1 MENIDD
7 ITLFLISCARFEIE
21 KYNIYIYIYIFIYY
35 KRLLDGYLNLHL
47 SFLVSKF
54 IVIDD
59 AKNPQLNSSSIWM
72 DNINTVAMRSCKK
85 G

>member
-21 KYNIYIYIYIFIYY
+21 KYNIYIYIFIYY

-72 DNINTVAMRSCKK
+72 DNINTIAMRSCKK